1 MATEVRIPGVG
12 ESVSEVILLQWV
24 KADGEKVEKD
34 DPVCLMETDKAD
46 FELPAP
52 AGGVIRHQA
61 REGDTIEVGGVVA
74 VIDEAGESSS
84 PAPKE
89 EKPAESESGEE
100 SKEASDDD
108 VPMTP
113 AVRRLVE
120 ENNLDPKA
128 IRGTGKDGR
137 LTKGDVLTF
146 MEHKDSEQPGERT
159 EGEQFKSA
167 PMEEI
172 TPEPPTHQAPVTPP
186 QSFHSGTDRE
196 GTKRVPMTKIRRRI
210 AERLV
215 NAQQSTASLTT
226 FNEVDMSAVFE
237 LRGRH
242 REKFDEVHGISL
254 GFMSFFAKACVLAL
268 KEFPR
273 VNASIE
279 GNDVIYHDFINL
291 GIAVS
296 TDRGLVVP
304 VLRNAQDMSFAE
316 VEIEIKRLAK
326 ASRAGKLNIEE
337 LSGGTFSVTNGGIYG
352 SMLSTPIL
360 NPPQSGILGMH
371 NIRKRPVVDEATNE
385 IVIRPI
391 MYVALTY
398 DHRLID
404 GRESVSFLVRIKE
417 LIEDPSRLMLEI

>member
-1 MATEVRIPGVG
+1 MATEVKIPGVG
-12 ESVSEVILLQWV
+12 ESVSEVILLQWL
-24 KADGEKVEKD
+24 KADGDSVEKD
-34 DPVCLMETDKAD
+34 DPICLMETDKAD

-52 AGGVIRHQA
+52 APGVLRQQA
-61 REGDTIEVGGVVA
+61 KEGDTIEVGGVCA
-74 VIDEAGESSS
+74 LIEEAGAASSSKPKEEPAPEPAKEEPKEESSS
-84 PAPKE
+84 
-89 EKPAESESGEE
+89 
-100 SKEASDDD
+100 DDS

-120 ENNLDPKA
+120 ENDLDPND
-128 IRGTGKDGR
+128 IEGTGKDGR
-137 LTKGDVLTF
+137 LTKGDVLSYLETK
-146 MEHKDSEQPGERT
+146 ETPKEEP
-159 EGEQFKSA
+159 A
-167 PMEEI
+167 PEAP
-172 TPEPPTHQAPVTPP
+172 PEPEKKPAPAAPAPP
-186 QSFHSGTDRE
+186 SFHSSANQE

-237 LRGRH
+237 LRSRH
-242 REKFDEVHGISL
+242 RERFDEVHGISL
-254 GFMSFFAKACVLAL
+254 GFMSFFARACVLAL

-279 GNDVIYHDFINL
+279 GNEVIYHDYINL

-304 VLRNAQDMSFAE
+304 VLRDVQDMSFAE

-326 ASRAGKLNIEE
+326 ASRSGKLNIEE
-337 LSGGTFSVTNGGIYG
+337 LSGGTFSMTNGGIYG

-371 NIRKRPVVDEATNE
+371 NIRKRPIVDEATNE

-417 LIEDPSRLMLEI
+417 LIEDPSRLMLAI